1 MLKDILPDKIYKSL
15 DKIGLSNITD
25 IRIRQNMPVTIFSD
39 KKMYFLNLD
48 NISQNVTDFSIY
60 ATLFDI
66 KYILD
71 KLSNNALYS
80 INDDLVKGFVSIEG
94 GIRIGFSGEMV
105 VVNGVSKTLKNISS
119 LCIRIPH
126 FIKNCS
132 LSIYDML
139 VSKRYI
145 NSTLLYGKPGSGK
158 TTMLKDIVYQLGFR
172 HPELNIVVIDS
183 RRELISQELR
193 LHNVDIYYSS
203 KVAEAIESVVR
214 SMCPDIVVLDEITMG
229 EIYDVYQA
237 SNLGVTIF
245 ATMHGSNISNVQS
258 RLDTSYGRLSFDRYV
273 ELSSDSM
280 VGEVRAVYNKDFSP
294 IYL

>member
-15 DKIGLSNITD
+15 DKVGLSNITD
-25 IRIRQNMPVTIFSD
+25 IRIRQNMPITIFCD

-48 NISQNVTDFSIY
+48 NISQNVDDFTIY

-71 KLSNNALYS
+71 KLSNRALYS
-80 INDDLVKGFVSIEG
+80 INDDLVKGFVTIQG
-94 GIRIGFSGEMV
+94 GIRIGFCGEMV
-105 VVNGVSKTLKNISS
+105 VVNGVSKTLKNITS

-139 VSKRYI
+139 VSKGNIY
-145 NSTLLYGKPGSGK
+145 STLLYGKPGSGK
-158 TTMLKDIVYQLGFR
+158 TTMLKDMVYQLSLR
-172 HPELNIVVIDS
+172 NPNLNIVVIDS
-183 RRELISQELR
+183 RRELVSQELR

-203 KVAEAIESVVR
+203 RVDEAIESVVR
-214 SMCPDIVVLDEITMG
+214 SMCPDVIVLDEIAIG
-229 EIYDVYQA
+229 DISEVYKA

-245 ATMHGSNISNVQS
+245 ATMHGSNISNIKS
-258 RLDTSYGRLSFDRYV
+258 RLESGSGFLSFDRYV
-273 ELSSDSM
+273 QLSTDN
-280 VGEVRAVYNKDFSP
+280 VIGEVTAIYNKDFSP

>member
-39 KKMYFLNLD
+39 KKMYFLNSD

-80 INDDLVKGFVSIEG
+80 INDDLVKGFVTIEG

-158 TTMLKDIVYQLGFR
+158 TTMLKDIVYQLSCR

-203 KVAEAIESVVR
+203 KVSEAIESVVR

-258 RLDTSYGRLSFDRYV
+258 RLDTSSGRLSFDRYV

-280 VGEVRAVYNKDFSP
+280 VGEVKAVYNKDFSP